1 MVVSL
6 FVAIR
11 EIAEMDFLKKV
22 FKCMFSFPKK
32 YVYEC
37 MFILFFFFFFF
48 LDFLVY
54 PKMKFIGTHIHALL
68 LRNSIPL
75 IGMRAILCLCFSFWK
90 QRLEKRWVNSAYC
103 MWGLQNRRFAF
114 GTFRLLFFGILIR

>member
-48 LDFLVY
+48 SWFSSLSKNEIHWHTHSRASAKEFNSFNWYESHIMSMFFLLETKIREKVGE
-54 PKMKFIGTHIHALL
+54 FC
-68 LRNSIPL
+68 
-75 IGMRAILCLCFSFWK
+75 ILY
-90 QRLEKRWVNSAYC
+90 V
-103 MWGLQNRRFAF
+103 
-114 GTFRLLFFGILIR
+114 GIAK